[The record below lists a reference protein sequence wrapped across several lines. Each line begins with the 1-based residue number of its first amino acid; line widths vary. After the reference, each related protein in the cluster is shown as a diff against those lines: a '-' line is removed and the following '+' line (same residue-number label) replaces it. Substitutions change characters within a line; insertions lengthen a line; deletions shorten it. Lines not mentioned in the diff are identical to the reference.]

1 MGPAWPGGV
10 LALLAASLLIPP
22 LVSGLLVAM
31 LIYLPLSGSL
41 PRPRPGIGAGITRVF
56 DSTGAEMAAFR
67 RFETTLPAQ
76 PTDIPDHLEQAVVSV
91 EDQRFYF
98 HRGVDSH
105 GILRAL
111 FTDAAEGAYAQ
122 GASTI
127 TQQLVRL
134 QYTGDDER
142 TLSRKLR
149 EAVLARR
156 LESRLSKDEI
166 LYRYLSRVYLG
177 GGAYGVGAAAQSY
190 FRKPVRELNLSEA
203 ALLAGIIP
211 APTRYDPRTNPGG
224 AESQRRLVLDK
235 MLEQGRIDQR
245 QYDEAAM
252 HPVYPLLEES
262 DPRPT
267 VGTAIYPVE
276 EPPLR
281 YPYFTDYVRR
291 YLIARYGEDK
301 VYGGGLQVH
310 ASIDPR
316 LQHAAETT
324 VAEALKGTSPPLE
337 IALVSVEP
345 STGLVRALV
354 GGRDFDRSNVNLAL
368 GNCTGVRNQGAGAPI
383 CVSGGGGGRQPGSAF
398 KPFTLARALEEGRS
412 SDTTYPGP
420 GVYRFPGCRGR
431 PDCTVRNVES
441 GGYGPIS
448 LRKATES
455 SVNTVFAQLVQD
467 VGVKDTAEL
476 AHRLGLT
483 MVNPEGKLPSG
494 QPYGPSLTLGTAEV
508 SPRDMAA
515 ASGVFASRGQQF
527 PASPVIK
534 VIDASGEVLEDNTSR
549 IGRRVLGQDLADEV
563 NYVLSGVISSGP
575 GRAADLDREGTA
587 GKTGTSE
594 AFSDAWFV
602 GYTKTLSTAVWMGH
616 ADSRRPLRN
625 VKGVGVVYGG
635 TLPARTWKAFMTEAL
650 ADVPASPFPLPARV
664 AAVRLSPPVR
674 PPAPVPTVAPADQQ
688 PPPTTALPSDYLPD
702 PATFLPEQPPATE
715 LPPPVVPQDI
725 APQEAP
731 PPGAPD
737 ADPFWDERT
746 SPFPTYPG
754 GSDD

>member
-1 MGPAWPGGV
+1 M
-10 LALLAASLLIPP
+10 LIPP

-31 LIYLPLSGSL
+31 LLYLPLSGGL

-56 DSTGAEMAAFR
+56 DSSGAEIAAFR
-67 RFETTLPAQ
+67 RFETTLPARQ
-76 PTDIPDHLEQAVVSV
+76 ADIPDHLEQAVLAV
-91 EDQRFYF
+91 EDQRFYA
-98 HRGVDSH
+98 HRGVDSR

-111 FTDAAEGAYAQ
+111 FTDAAEGSYAQ

-190 FRKPVRELNLSEA
+190 FRKSVRDLTLSEA

-211 APTRYDPRTNPGG
+211 APTRYDPRANPGA

-235 MLEQGRIDQR
+235 MLEQRRIDQR
-245 QYDEAAM
+245 QYDEAAT
-252 HPVYPLLEES
+252 HPVYPLAEES
-262 DPRPT
+262 DPRPD
-267 VGTAIYPVE
+267 VGTAIFPVE

-281 YPYFTDYVRR
+281 YPYFVDYVRR

-301 VYGGGLQVH
+301 VYGGGLHVQ

-316 LQHAAETT
+316 LQEAAEAS
-324 VAEALKGTSPPLE
+324 VAEALKGTSAPLE
-337 IALVSVEP
+337 MALVSLDP
-345 STGLVRALV
+345 TTGLVRALV
-354 GGRDFDRSNVNLAL
+354 GGRDFERSNVNLAL
-368 GNCTGVRNQGAGAPI
+368 GNCAGVRKQAPGNPV

-431 PDCTVRNVES
+431 PDCTVKNVES
-441 GGYGPIS
+441 GGYGRIS
-448 LRKATES
+448 LREATES
-455 SVNTVFAQLVQD
+455 SVNTVFAQLIQD

-483 MVNPEGKLPSG
+483 MINPDGELPSG
-494 QPYGPSLTLGTAEV
+494 EPYGPSLTLGAAEV
-508 SPRDMAA
+508 SPLDMAA
-515 ASGVFASRGQQF
+515 AYGVFAARGQQF
-527 PASPVIK
+527 PASPVLK
-534 VIDASGEVLEDNTSR
+534 VTDSSGAVLEDNTHR
-549 IGRRVLGQDLADEV
+549 VGRRVLAQDVADEV
-563 NYVLSGVISSGP
+563 NYVLSGVISGGT
-575 GRAADLDREGTA
+575 GRAADLDREGAA

-602 GYTKTLSTAVWMGH
+602 GYTRSSSTAVWMGY

-625 VKGVGVVYGG
+625 VKGVSVVYGG

-650 ADVPASPFPLPARV
+650 GETEPGPFPLPARV
-664 AAVRLSPPVR
+664 AARTYTPP
-674 PPAPVPTVAPADQQ
+674 PPPRIPAPTVAPPPPPVYEAPASTLPPDWLPDPSLLLPDQ
-688 PPPTTALPSDYLPD
+688 PPPS
-702 PATFLPEQPPATE
+702 QM
-715 LPPPVVPQDI
+715 PPPTL
-725 APQEAP
+725 APPDVAP
-731 PPGAPD
+731 PPSESPGT
-737 ADPFWDERT
+737 DPFWDGRT
-746 SPFPTYPG
+746 PFPTFPR
-754 GSDD
+754 DTDN